1 MSKTAEEILRKHEP
15 VLFDKDLGVQDMVT
29 VICAMNEFAAQE
41 VEEYKSKLRKILR
54 ARYKLFNS
62 EIKPSDRDQAFDSAM
77 FEIENSIELIDTVK

>member
-41 VEEYKSKLRKILR
+41 VEAYKERLRKKADDLLDGP
-54 ARYKLFNS
+54 ASNLAGATV
-62 EIKPSDRDQAFDSAM
+62 EIMKA
-77 FEIENSIELIDTVK
+77 LIDAVK